1 MRYLILMFLMP
12 FLLASS
18 CRGSKHSLQSEKGKK
33 VNFEVKTL
41 QKKQGHCESPQSTC
55 TQVDMTY
62 PIVTA
67 GVPQVKTA
75 INDTIYKVLIQ
86 SVMFE
91 NYEGEHT
98 EAELE
103 KQTDNFL
110 AEWLKEQSS
119 ANNAYEVPGWEV
131 TISGEVGLHTP
142 KVAVITLGNYS
153 YVGGAHPNSYLT
165 IFNFNLE
172 DGSILHWEDLV
183 TDLEAVK
190 VLAANAFKEARQLP
204 ESADLTEEGYFWGDP
219 FALPQNFELQ
229 EEGIFFWY
237 NPYEAASYAEGPTD
251 FMLTYEQLG
260 DLVRKNKIF

>member
-1 MRYLILMFLMP
+1 MRYLILLFLMP

-33 VNFEVKTL
+33 VRFEIKNL
-41 QKKQGHCESPQSTC
+41 QKKKGDCESPNNAC
-55 TQVDMTY
+55 TQVDLTF
-62 PIVTA
+62 PIVTE
-67 GVPQVKTA
+67 GVQQVKQA

-98 EAELE
+98 NDELE
-103 KQTDNFL
+103 KQTDNFIN
-110 AEWLKEQSS
+110 EWQKERNLENGS
-119 ANNAYEVPGWEV
+119 ADVPGWEV
-131 TISGEVGLHTP
+131 TVSGEVGLHTP

-153 YVGGAHPNSYLT
+153 YVGGAHPNSYLS
-165 IFNFNLE
+165 IYNFDLE
-172 DGSILHWEDLV
+172 DGSILRWEDVV

-190 VLAANAFKEARQLP
+190 ALAADAFREARQLP
-204 ESADLTEEGYFWGDP
+204 KDTDLTEAGYFWGEP

-251 FMLTYEQLG
+251 FIITYDKLK
-260 DLVRKNKIF
+260 DLVRKNRIF